1 MEGILAYGA
10 YIPIYRLS
18 REAIGKAWG
27 AHGAPG
33 ERSMANFD
41 EDTITIA
48 VEAVLDCIKGID
60 PGQIDALFFASTTSP
75 YKEKQCSTLIA
86 TAADLRNEITTSDF
100 AGTLRAGT
108 GALKAALAAV
118 KSGAVKNVLVVA
130 ADCRLGEPGSLD
142 EQSFGDGAAAFLIGS
157 EGVATFIEDS
167 YSISDEITDVW
178 RTDEDSF
185 VLSWEGRWVMSQGY
199 AKHMRQAISG
209 IMKKNNLAAEDFAK
223 AVLYSPDDRS
233 HLGLARG
240 LGFDGK
246 TQVQDPLLATVGNTG
261 TAHSLMTLVTALEEA
276 KSGDRILLA
285 SYGDGSDAFILKV
298 TPEIERIK
306 DRRGVKGYLAS
317 KLPFTSYAKYCDWR
331 KVLRTSERSANSSA
345 SLIYRDRASILR
357 LHASRCKRCSM
368 TFFPIQ
374 RVCFGCGAKDQY
386 EEVRLSD
393 RKGKVFTYAKDY
405 MVSIG
410 APTVATVVEM
420 EDGCRAY
427 MIMTD
432 RDPDQVE
439 VGMPVEFTFRR
450 WNEGAGF
457 HNYFWKCRPLRGG
470 N

>member
-1 MEGILAYGA
+1 MEGIVAYGA

-18 REAIGKAWG
+18 RDAMGKAWG
-27 AHGAPG
+27 VRGAPG

-41 EDTITIA
+41 EDSITMA
-48 VEAVLDCIKGID
+48 VEAALDCINGID
-60 PGQIDALFFASTTSP
+60 RKKIDALFFASTTSP

-86 TAADLRNEITTSDF
+86 TAADLGNEITTSDF

-118 KSGAVKNVLVVA
+118 KSGAAKNVLVVA
-130 ADCRLGEPGSLD
+130 ADCRVGEPGSPD
-142 EQSFGDGAAAFLIGS
+142 EQSFGDGAAAFLIAS
-157 EGVATFIEDS
+157 EGVATTIEDS
-167 YSISDEITDVW
+167 YSIADEITDVW
-178 RTDEDSF
+178 RTDEDSY
-185 VLSWEGRWVMSQGY
+185 VHSWEGRWVMTQGY
-199 AKHMRQAISG
+199 ARHMRQAISG
-209 IMKKNNLAAEDFAK
+209 IMKKNNLAVKDFAK
-223 AVLYSPDDRS
+223 AVFYGPDDRS
-233 HLGLARG
+233 HGGLGRG

-261 TAHSLMTLVTALEEA
+261 TAHSLMTLVAALEEA

-285 SYGDGSDAFILKV
+285 NYGDGSDAFILKV
-298 TPEIERIK
+298 SQDIEKIK

-317 KLPFTSYAKYCDWR
+317 KLPFASYATYCDWR
-331 KVLRTSERSANSSA
+331 KVLTTAERPAISSA

-374 RVCFGCGAKDQY
+374 RVCFGCGVKDQY

-405 MVSIG
+405 MVPIG
-410 APTVATVVEM
+410 APNVATVVEM

-427 MIMTD
+427 MLMTD
-432 RDPDQVE
+432 RDPDKVE

-457 HNYFWKCRPLRGG
+457 YNYFWKCRPLRGG
-470 N
+470 K

>member
-1 MEGILAYGA
+1 MEGIVAYGA

-27 AHGAPG
+27 ARGAPG

-41 EDTITIA
+41 EDSVTMA
-48 VEAVLDCIKGID
+48 VEAALDCIKGFD
-60 PGQIDALFFASTTSP
+60 RKKIDALFFASTTFP

-86 TAADLRNEITTSDF
+86 TAVDLENEITTSDF
-100 AGTLRAGT
+100 GATLRAGT
-108 GALKAALAAV
+108 GALKAALASV
-118 KSGAVKNVLVVA
+118 KSGAAKNVLAVA
-130 ADCRLGEPGSLD
+130 ADCRIGEPGSTD
-142 EQSFGDGAAAFLIGS
+142 EQNFGDGAAAFLIGS
-157 EGVATFIEDS
+157 EGVAAAIEDS

-178 RTDEDSF
+178 RTDGDPYI
-185 VLSWEGRWVMSQGY
+185 LSWEGRWVMSQGY
-199 AKHMRQAISG
+199 TKHMRQVISG
-209 IMKKNNLAAEDFAK
+209 IMKKNNLAAKDFAK
-223 AVLYSPDDRS
+223 AVFYSPDDRS
-233 HLGLARG
+233 HLGLAREF
-240 LGFDGK
+240 GFDVK
-246 TQVQDPLLATVGNTG
+246 TQVQDPLLSVVGSTG
-261 TAHSLMTLVTALEEA
+261 TAHSPMALVAALEEA
-276 KSGDRILLA
+276 KSGDRLLLA

-298 TPEIERIK
+298 TPEIEKIK
-306 DRRGVKGYLAS
+306 DRRGVKGYLSS
-317 KLPFTSYAKYCDWR
+317 KLPFPSYAKYCDWR
-331 KVLRTSERSANSSA
+331 KVLKTSERRSNSSA
-345 SLIYRDRASILR
+345 SLLYRDRPSILR

-410 APTVATVVEM
+410 APNVATVVEM
-420 EDGCRAY
+420 DDGCRAY
-427 MIMTD
+427 MVMTD

-439 VGMPVEFTFRR
+439 VGMPVEFTFRH

-470 N
+470 K